1 MKHYQN
7 IHTEMKQVLNQ
18 TVIKLAGYKVIY
30 TVKLSLQLK
39 ETITI
44 IEYTINSYNLKR
56 KTYLS
61 ISV

>member
-61 ISV
+61 

>member
-1 MKHYQN
+1 
-7 IHTEMKQVLNQ
+7 MKQVLNQ

-61 ISV
+61 